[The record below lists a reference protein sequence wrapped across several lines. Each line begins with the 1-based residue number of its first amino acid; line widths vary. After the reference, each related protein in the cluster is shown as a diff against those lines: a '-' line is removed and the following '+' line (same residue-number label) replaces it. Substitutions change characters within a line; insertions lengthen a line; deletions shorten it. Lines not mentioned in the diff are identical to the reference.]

1 MKTIITWFF
10 GLGFLLGLIIT
21 LLLKMWLIVPIYILL
36 TLITIPPLHNIL
48 SKNLKLRPNKVI
60 SMVLILLLV
69 PLSILIYSFYESVDG
84 KTTFKKTAQF
94 FANDGSA
101 FYMHPTLYWPVDKGG
116 YDDGSKDPTIAD
128 KMIFDVFDL
137 RKGVNGGFGVQF
149 VPFSAPYRFQL
160 EKIFGSK
167 QIVNFNY
174 GDLVVFNKEVSKNDI
189 RVFIQRV
196 IAKGGD
202 KVRLENGYVYINGKR
217 INEPYLAKDQSTY
230 AGIFY
235 NQEKFIKSCEEITV
249 PMNHLFVLGDNRFFS
264 FDSTDFGTVSENEI
278 LGYLPKDYQTIL
290 SKHWL
295 KNNKMNILKEE
306 NKEENTNELL
316 TYINQIRQKKGRPNL
331 SKSNDLNTI
340 INNYLKSAIENNDL
354 TNTPKNPATQ
364 KALQEVLSKNPI
376 SVTLIEGIYDLD
388 TYKRYFYFETEDK
401 NTQEVNMDASKF
413 AFSTYETEISGCTK
427 SGTIIA
433 TFK

>member
-1 MKTIITWFF
+1 
-10 GLGFLLGLIIT
+10 
-21 LLLKMWLIVPIYILL
+21 
-36 TLITIPPLHNIL
+36 
-48 SKNLKLRPNKVI
+48 VI
-60 SMVLILLLV
+60 HIVLILLLV
-69 PLSILIYSFYESVDG
+69 PLSILISSFYESIDG

-101 FYMHPTLYWPVDKGG
+101 FYMYPSLYWPVDKGG
-116 YDDGSKDPTIAD
+116 YDDGSKDPTVVD

-149 VPFSAPYRFQL
+149 IPFSAPYRFQL

-174 GDLVVFNKEVSKNDI
+174 GDLVVFNKEVSKNDV

-196 IAKGGD
+196 IAKDGD
-202 KVRLENGYVYINGKR
+202 KVRFENGYLLVNGKR
-217 INEPYLAKDQSTY
+217 IDEPYLWKDQSTY
-230 AGIFY
+230 SGIFY
-235 NQEKFIKSCEEITV
+235 SQDKFIKSCEEITV
-249 PMNHLFVLGDNRFFS
+249 PMNHLFVLGDNRIFS
-264 FDSTDFGTVSENEI
+264 FDSTDFGTVSKSEI

-295 KNNKMNILKEE
+295 KNNKINILKEE
-306 NKEENTNELL
+306 DTNELL
-316 TYINQIRQKKGRPNL
+316 TYINQIRQKKGRQNL
-331 SKSNDLNTI
+331 TIFSDSNI
-340 INNYLKSAIENNDL
+340 PVNNYLKTAIENNNL
-354 TNTPKNPATQ
+354 SNTPKNPATQ

-376 SVTLIEGIYDLD
+376 SITLIEGIYDLD
-388 TYKRYFYFETEDK
+388 TYKRYLYFEMENK
-401 NTQEVNMDASKF
+401 NTQEANIDASKF
-413 AFSTYETEISGCTK
+413 AFSTYKTEINGCTK

>member
-10 GLGFLLGLIIT
+10 GLSFLLGLIIT

-36 TLITIPPLHNIL
+36 TLITIPPLYDFL
-48 SKNLKLRPNKVI
+48 SKRFNLNLNKVI
-60 SMVLILLLV
+60 HIVLILLLV
-69 PLSILIYSFYESVDG
+69 PLSILISSFYESIDG

-101 FYMHPTLYWPVDKGG
+101 FYMYPSLYWPVDKGG
-116 YDDGSKDPTIAD
+116 YDDGSKDPTVVD

-149 VPFSAPYRFQL
+149 IPFSAPYRFQL

-174 GDLVVFNKEVSKNDI
+174 GDLVVFNKEVSKNDV

-196 IAKGGD
+196 IAKDGD
-202 KVRLENGYVYINGKR
+202 KVRFENGYLLVNGKR
-217 INEPYLAKDQSTY
+217 IDEPYLWKDQSTY
-230 AGIFY
+230 SGIFY
-235 NQEKFIKSCEEITV
+235 SQDKFIKSCEEITV
-249 PMNHLFVLGDNRFFS
+249 PMNHLFVLGDNRIFS
-264 FDSTDFGTVSENEI
+264 FDSTDFGTVSKSEI

-295 KNNKMNILKEE
+295 KNNKINILKEE
-306 NKEENTNELL
+306 DTNELL
-316 TYINQIRQKKGRPNL
+316 TYINQIRQKKGRQNL
-331 SKSNDLNTI
+331 TIFSDSNI
-340 INNYLKSAIENNDL
+340 PVNNYLKTAIENNNL
-354 TNTPKNPATQ
+354 SNTPKNPATQ

-376 SVTLIEGIYDLD
+376 SITLIEGIYDLD
-388 TYKRYFYFETEDK
+388 TYKRYLYFEMENK
-401 NTQEVNMDASKF
+401 NTQEANIDASKF
-413 AFSTYETEISGCTK
+413 AFSTYKTEINGCTK

>member
-1 MKTIITWFF
+1 
-10 GLGFLLGLIIT
+10 L
-21 LLLKMWLIVPIYILL
+21 
-36 TLITIPPLHNIL
+36 
-48 SKNLKLRPNKVI
+48 NKVI
-60 SMVLILLLV
+60 YIVLILLLV
-69 PLSILIYSFYESVDG
+69 PLSILISSFYESIDG

-101 FYMHPTLYWPVDKGG
+101 FYMYPSLYWPVDKGG
-116 YDDGSKDPTIAD
+116 YDDGSKDPTVVD

-149 VPFSAPYRFQL
+149 IPFSAPYRFQL

-174 GDLVVFNKEVSKNDI
+174 GDLVVFNKEVSKNDV

-196 IAKGGD
+196 IAKDGD
-202 KVRLENGYVYINGKR
+202 KVRFENGYLLVNGKR
-217 INEPYLAKDQSTY
+217 IDEPYLWKDQSTY
-230 AGIFY
+230 SGIFY
-235 NQEKFIKSCEEITV
+235 SQDKFIKSCEEITV
-249 PMNHLFVLGDNRFFS
+249 PMNHLFVLGDNRIFS
-264 FDSTDFGTVSENEI
+264 FDSTDFGTVSKSEI

-295 KNNKMNILKEE
+295 KNNKINILKEE
-306 NKEENTNELL
+306 DTNELL
-316 TYINQIRQKKGRPNL
+316 TYINQIRQKKGRQNL
-331 SKSNDLNTI
+331 TIFSDSNI
-340 INNYLKSAIENNDL
+340 PVNNYLKTAIENNNL
-354 TNTPKNPATQ
+354 SNTPKNPATQ

-376 SVTLIEGIYDLD
+376 SITLIEGIYDLD
-388 TYKRYFYFETEDK
+388 TYKRYLYFEMENK
-401 NTQEVNMDASKF
+401 NTQEANIDASKF
-413 AFSTYETEISGCTK
+413 AFSTYKTEINGCTK

>member
-1 MKTIITWFF
+1 M
-10 GLGFLLGLIIT
+10 
-21 LLLKMWLIVPIYILL
+21 
-36 TLITIPPLHNIL
+36 
-48 SKNLKLRPNKVI
+48 SKRFNLNLNKVI
-60 SMVLILLLV
+60 HIVLILLLV
-69 PLSILIYSFYESVDG
+69 PLSILISSFYESIDG

-101 FYMHPTLYWPVDKGG
+101 FYMYPSLYWPVDKGG
-116 YDDGSKDPTIAD
+116 YDDGSKDPTVVD

-149 VPFSAPYRFQL
+149 IPFSAPYRFQL

-174 GDLVVFNKEVSKNDI
+174 GDLVVFNKEVSKNDV

-196 IAKGGD
+196 IAKDGD
-202 KVRLENGYVYINGKR
+202 KVRFENGYLLVNGKR
-217 INEPYLAKDQSTY
+217 IDEPYLWKDQSTY
-230 AGIFY
+230 SGIFY
-235 NQEKFIKSCEEITV
+235 SQDKFIKSCEEITV
-249 PMNHLFVLGDNRFFS
+249 PMNHLFVLGDNRIFS
-264 FDSTDFGTVSENEI
+264 FDSTDFGTVSKSEI

-295 KNNKMNILKEE
+295 KNNKINILKEE
-306 NKEENTNELL
+306 DTNELL
-316 TYINQIRQKKGRPNL
+316 TYINQIRQKKGRQNL
-331 SKSNDLNTI
+331 TIFSDSNI
-340 INNYLKSAIENNDL
+340 PVNNYLKTAIENNNL
-354 TNTPKNPATQ
+354 SNTPKNPATQ

-376 SVTLIEGIYDLD
+376 SITLIEGIYDLD
-388 TYKRYFYFETEDK
+388 TYKRYLYFEMENK
-401 NTQEVNMDASKF
+401 NTQEANIDASKF
-413 AFSTYETEISGCTK
+413 AFSTYKTEINGCTK

>member
-1 MKTIITWFF
+1 
-10 GLGFLLGLIIT
+10 L
-21 LLLKMWLIVPIYILL
+21 
-36 TLITIPPLHNIL
+36 
-48 SKNLKLRPNKVI
+48 NKVI
-60 SMVLILLLV
+60 HIVLILLLV
-69 PLSILIYSFYESVDG
+69 PLSILISSFYESIDG

-101 FYMHPTLYWPVDKGG
+101 FYMYPSLYWPVDKGG
-116 YDDGSKDPTIAD
+116 YDDGSKDPTVVD

-149 VPFSAPYRFQL
+149 IPFSAPYRFQL

-174 GDLVVFNKEVSKNDI
+174 GDLVVFNKEVSKNDV

-196 IAKGGD
+196 IAKDGD
-202 KVRLENGYVYINGKR
+202 KVRFENGYLLVNGKR
-217 INEPYLAKDQSTY
+217 IDEPYLWKDQSTY
-230 AGIFY
+230 SGIFY
-235 NQEKFIKSCEEITV
+235 SQDKFIKSCEEITV
-249 PMNHLFVLGDNRFFS
+249 PMNHLFVLGDNRIFS
-264 FDSTDFGTVSENEI
+264 FDSTDFGTVSKSEI

-295 KNNKMNILKEE
+295 KNNKINILKEE
-306 NKEENTNELL
+306 DTNELL
-316 TYINQIRQKKGRPNL
+316 TYINQIRQKKGRQNL
-331 SKSNDLNTI
+331 TIFSDSNI
-340 INNYLKSAIENNDL
+340 PVNNYLKTAIENNNL
-354 TNTPKNPATQ
+354 SNTPKNPATQ

-376 SVTLIEGIYDLD
+376 SITLIEGIYDLD
-388 TYKRYFYFETEDK
+388 TYKRYLYFEMENK
-401 NTQEVNMDASKF
+401 NTQEANIDASKF
-413 AFSTYETEISGCTK
+413 AFSTYKTEINGCTK

>member
-1 MKTIITWFF
+1 M
-10 GLGFLLGLIIT
+10 
-21 LLLKMWLIVPIYILL
+21 
-36 TLITIPPLHNIL
+36 
-48 SKNLKLRPNKVI
+48 NKVI
-60 SMVLILLLV
+60 HIVLILLLV
-69 PLSILIYSFYESVDG
+69 PLSILISSFYESIDG

-101 FYMHPTLYWPVDKGG
+101 FYMYPSLYWPVDKGG
-116 YDDGSKDPTIAD
+116 YDDGSKDPTVVD

-149 VPFSAPYRFQL
+149 IPFSAPYRFQL

-174 GDLVVFNKEVSKNDI
+174 GDLVVFNKEVSKNDV

-196 IAKGGD
+196 IAKDGD
-202 KVRLENGYVYINGKR
+202 KVRFENGYLLVNGKR
-217 INEPYLAKDQSTY
+217 IDEPYLWKDQSTY
-230 AGIFY
+230 SGIFY
-235 NQEKFIKSCEEITV
+235 SQDKFIKSCEEITV
-249 PMNHLFVLGDNRFFS
+249 PMNHLFVLGDNRIFS
-264 FDSTDFGTVSENEI
+264 FDSTDFGTVSKSEI

-295 KNNKMNILKEE
+295 KNNKINILKEE
-306 NKEENTNELL
+306 DTNELL
-316 TYINQIRQKKGRPNL
+316 TYINQIRQKKGRQNL
-331 SKSNDLNTI
+331 TIFSDSNI
-340 INNYLKSAIENNDL
+340 PVNNYLKTAIENNNL
-354 TNTPKNPATQ
+354 SNTPKNPATQ

-376 SVTLIEGIYDLD
+376 SITLIEGIYDLD
-388 TYKRYFYFETEDK
+388 TYKRYLYFEMENK
-401 NTQEVNMDASKF
+401 NTQEANIDASKF
-413 AFSTYETEISGCTK
+413 AFSTYKTEINGCTK

>member
-10 GLGFLLGLIIT
+10 GLSFLLGLIIT

-36 TLITIPPLHNIL
+36 TLITIPPLYDFL
-48 SKNLKLRPNKVI
+48 SKRFNLNLNKVI
-60 SMVLILLLV
+60 HIVLILLLV
-69 PLSILIYSFYESVDG
+69 PLSILISSFYESIDG

-101 FYMHPTLYWPVDKGG
+101 FYMYPSLYWPVDKGG
-116 YDDGSKDPTIAD
+116 YDDGSKDPTVVD

-149 VPFSAPYRFQL
+149 IPFSAPYRFQL

-174 GDLVVFNKEVSKNDI
+174 GDLVVFNKEVSKNDV

-196 IAKGGD
+196 IAKDGD
-202 KVRLENGYVYINGKR
+202 KVRFENGYLLVNGKR
-217 INEPYLAKDQSTY
+217 IDEPYLWKDQSTY
-230 AGIFY
+230 SGIFY
-235 NQEKFIKSCEEITV
+235 SQDKFIKSCEEITV
-249 PMNHLFVLGDNRFFS
+249 PMNHLFVLGDNRIFS
-264 FDSTDFGTVSENEI
+264 FDSTDFGTVSKSEI

-295 KNNKMNILKEE
+295 KNNKINILKEE
-306 NKEENTNELL
+306 DTNELL
-316 TYINQIRQKKGRPNL
+316 TYINQIRQKKGRQNL
-331 SKSNDLNTI
+331 TIFSDSNI
-340 INNYLKSAIENNDL
+340 PVNNYLKTAIENNNL
-354 TNTPKNPATQ
+354 SNTPKNPATQ

-376 SVTLIEGIYDLD
+376 SITLIEGIYDLD
-388 TYKRYFYFETEDK
+388 TYKRYLYFEMENK
-401 NTQEVNMDASKF
+401 NTQEANIDASKF
-413 AFSTYETEISGCTK
+413 SFSTYKTEINGCTK

>member
-1 MKTIITWFF
+1 
-10 GLGFLLGLIIT
+10 
-21 LLLKMWLIVPIYILL
+21 LL
-36 TLITIPPLHNIL
+36 TLITIPPLYDFL
-48 SKNLKLRPNKVI
+48 SKRFNLNLNKVI
-60 SMVLILLLV
+60 YIVLILLLV
-69 PLSILIYSFYESVDG
+69 PLSILISSFYESIDG

-101 FYMHPTLYWPVDKGG
+101 FYMYPSLYWPVDKGG
-116 YDDGSKDPTIAD
+116 YDDGSKDPTVVD

-149 VPFSAPYRFQL
+149 IPFSAPYRFQL

-174 GDLVVFNKEVSKNDI
+174 GDLVVFNKEVSKNDV

-196 IAKGGD
+196 IAKDGD
-202 KVRLENGYVYINGKR
+202 KVRFENGYLLVNGKR
-217 INEPYLAKDQSTY
+217 IDEPYLWKDQSTY
-230 AGIFY
+230 SGIFY
-235 NQEKFIKSCEEITV
+235 SQDKFIKSCEEITV
-249 PMNHLFVLGDNRFFS
+249 PMNHLFVLGDNRIFS
-264 FDSTDFGTVSENEI
+264 FDSTDFGTVSKSEI

-295 KNNKMNILKEE
+295 KNNKINILKEE
-306 NKEENTNELL
+306 DTNELL
-316 TYINQIRQKKGRPNL
+316 TYINQIRQKKGRQNL
-331 SKSNDLNTI
+331 TIFSDSNI
-340 INNYLKSAIENNDL
+340 PVNNYLKTAIENNNL
-354 TNTPKNPATQ
+354 SNTPKNPATQ

-376 SVTLIEGIYDLD
+376 SITLIEGIYDLD
-388 TYKRYFYFETEDK
+388 TYKRYLYFEMENK
-401 NTQEVNMDASKF
+401 NTQEANIDASKF
-413 AFSTYETEISGCTK
+413 AFSTYKTEINGCTK

>member
-1 MKTIITWFF
+1 M
-10 GLGFLLGLIIT
+10 
-21 LLLKMWLIVPIYILL
+21 
-36 TLITIPPLHNIL
+36 
-48 SKNLKLRPNKVI
+48 SKRFNLNLNKVI
-60 SMVLILLLV
+60 HIVLIFLLV
-69 PLSILIYSFYESVDG
+69 PLSILISSFYESIDG

-101 FYMHPTLYWPVDKGG
+101 FYMYPSLYWPVDKGG
-116 YDDGSKDPTIAD
+116 YDDGSKDPTVVD

-149 VPFSAPYRFQL
+149 IPFSAPYRFQL

-174 GDLVVFNKEVSKNDI
+174 GDLVVFNKEVSKNDV

-196 IAKGGD
+196 IAKDGD
-202 KVRLENGYVYINGKR
+202 KVRFENGYLLVNGKR
-217 INEPYLAKDQSTY
+217 IDEPYLWKDQSTY
-230 AGIFY
+230 SGIFY
-235 NQEKFIKSCEEITV
+235 SQDKFIKSCEEITV
-249 PMNHLFVLGDNRFFS
+249 PMNHLFVLGDNRIFS
-264 FDSTDFGTVSENEI
+264 FDSTDFGTVSKSEI

-295 KNNKMNILKEE
+295 KNNKINILKEE
-306 NKEENTNELL
+306 DTNELL
-316 TYINQIRQKKGRPNL
+316 TYINQIRQKKGRQNL
-331 SKSNDLNTI
+331 TIFSDSNI
-340 INNYLKSAIENNDL
+340 PVNNYLKTAIENNNL
-354 TNTPKNPATQ
+354 SNTPKNPATQ

-376 SVTLIEGIYDLD
+376 SITLIEGIYDLD
-388 TYKRYFYFETEDK
+388 TYKRYLYFEMENK
-401 NTQEVNMDASKF
+401 NTQEANIDASKF
-413 AFSTYETEISGCTK
+413 AFSTYKTEINGCTK

>member
-1 MKTIITWFF
+1 
-10 GLGFLLGLIIT
+10 
-21 LLLKMWLIVPIYILL
+21 LL
-36 TLITIPPLHNIL
+36 TLITIPPLYDFL
-48 SKNLKLRPNKVI
+48 SKRFNLNLNKVI
-60 SMVLILLLV
+60 HIVLILLLV
-69 PLSILIYSFYESVDG
+69 PLSILISSFYESIDG

-101 FYMHPTLYWPVDKGG
+101 FYMYPSLYWPVDKGG
-116 YDDGSKDPTIAD
+116 YDDGSKDPTVVD

-149 VPFSAPYRFQL
+149 IPFSAPYRFQL

-174 GDLVVFNKEVSKNDI
+174 GDLVVFNKEVSKNDV

-196 IAKGGD
+196 IAKDGD
-202 KVRLENGYVYINGKR
+202 KVRFENGYLLVNGKR
-217 INEPYLAKDQSTY
+217 IDEPYLWKDQSTY
-230 AGIFY
+230 SGIFY
-235 NQEKFIKSCEEITV
+235 SQDKFIKSCEEITV
-249 PMNHLFVLGDNRFFS
+249 PMNHLFVLGDNRIFS
-264 FDSTDFGTVSENEI
+264 FDSTDFGTVSKSEI

-295 KNNKMNILKEE
+295 KNNKINILKEE
-306 NKEENTNELL
+306 DTNELL
-316 TYINQIRQKKGRPNL
+316 TYINQIRQKKGRQNL
-331 SKSNDLNTI
+331 TIFSDSNI
-340 INNYLKSAIENNDL
+340 PVNNYLKTAIENNNL
-354 TNTPKNPATQ
+354 SNTPKNPATQ

-376 SVTLIEGIYDLD
+376 SITLIEGIYDLD
-388 TYKRYFYFETEDK
+388 TYKRYLYFEMENK
-401 NTQEVNMDASKF
+401 NTQEANIDASKF
-413 AFSTYETEISGCTK
+413 AFSTYKTEINGCTK

>member
-1 MKTIITWFF
+1 
-10 GLGFLLGLIIT
+10 
-21 LLLKMWLIVPIYILL
+21 
-36 TLITIPPLHNIL
+36 L
-48 SKNLKLRPNKVI
+48 SKRFNLNLNKVI
-60 SMVLILLLV
+60 HIVLILLLV
-69 PLSILIYSFYESVDG
+69 PLSILISSFYESIDG

-101 FYMHPTLYWPVDKGG
+101 FYMYPSLYWPVDKGG
-116 YDDGSKDPTIAD
+116 YDDGSKDPTVVD

-149 VPFSAPYRFQL
+149 IPFSAPYRFQL

-174 GDLVVFNKEVSKNDI
+174 GDLVVFNKEVSKNDV

-196 IAKGGD
+196 IAKDGD
-202 KVRLENGYVYINGKR
+202 KVRFENGYLLVNGKR
-217 INEPYLAKDQSTY
+217 IDEPYLWKDQSTY
-230 AGIFY
+230 SGIFY
-235 NQEKFIKSCEEITV
+235 SQDKFIKSCEEITV
-249 PMNHLFVLGDNRFFS
+249 PMNHLFVLGDNRIFS
-264 FDSTDFGTVSENEI
+264 FDSTDFGTVSKSEI

-295 KNNKMNILKEE
+295 KNNKINILKEE
-306 NKEENTNELL
+306 DTNELL
-316 TYINQIRQKKGRPNL
+316 TYINQIRQKKGRQNL
-331 SKSNDLNTI
+331 TIFSDSNI
-340 INNYLKSAIENNDL
+340 PVNNYLKTAIENNNL
-354 TNTPKNPATQ
+354 SNTPKNPATQ

-376 SVTLIEGIYDLD
+376 SITLIEGIYDLD
-388 TYKRYFYFETEDK
+388 TYKRYLYFEMENK
-401 NTQEVNMDASKF
+401 NTQEANIDASKF
-413 AFSTYETEISGCTK
+413 AFSTYKTEINGCTK